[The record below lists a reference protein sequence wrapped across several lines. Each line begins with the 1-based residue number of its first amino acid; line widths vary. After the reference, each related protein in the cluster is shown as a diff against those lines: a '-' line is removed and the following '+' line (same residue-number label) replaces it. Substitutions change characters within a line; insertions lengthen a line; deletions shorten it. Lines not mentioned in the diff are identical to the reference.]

1 LSSFVVGGA
10 GLRGE
15 GELAV
20 PEEGDMREW
29 TAGRTWAE
37 VRPPQE
43 HAVVDHGKAGLPLVD
58 RYTHADEYRWQTAWS
73 TSPEWSD

>member
-43 HAVVDHGKAGLPLVD
+43 HAVVDHGKAGLPLSLHP
-58 RYTHADEYRWQTAWS
+58 RR
-73 TSPEWSD
+73 

>member
-1 LSSFVVGGA
+1 
-10 GLRGE
+10 
-15 GELAV
+15 
-20 PEEGDMREW
+20 MREW